1 MSPIISVQGL
11 SKRYRL
17 GADEPAL
24 SLHAWLRPARN
35 RGADHIWALRDVS
48 FDVARGERIGII
60 GRNGAGKST
69 LLKILSRV
77 VYPTEG
83 EARIRG
89 RVTSLLEV
97 GTGFNDALSGRENI
111 YLNAALHGL
120 SRAEVD
126 ARLEDIIEFSEIRK
140 FIDTP
145 VKHYSSGMRMRLAFS
160 VAAHLEPDVLMLDEV
175 LAVGDLSFQKK
186 CLERMNGLTSE
197 GRTLLFVSHSPDAIT
212 RFCTRCLWIDNGRIR
227 MDGSV
232 DEVLSEY
239 LKVMRGLSPT
249 LRNGIGATPSAASQL
264 MDNTLPGIARTELV
278 DARIINAEGVTATTV
293 GIDEAIGIEIT
304 YHIKIAGKIVEPAIH
319 VRTEQQVMAFVAA
332 YTDPE
337 RAESNAAPGRYTIT
351 AWIPPN
357 LLNTGVY
364 YVSIIL
370 VTPDPLERHATHEN
384 ALSFHLHEPAAP
396 TGTRGRYGRSFPGVV
411 RPLLRWETKVATSSP
426 DLLTQDAEA

>member
-1 MSPIISVQGL
+1 MSPIISVRGL
-11 SKRYRL
+11 SKRYHL
-17 GADEPAL
+17 GADTPAL
-24 SLHAWLRPARN
+24 SLRAWLRPPRE
-35 RGADHIWALRDVS
+35 GVQDHIWALKDVS

-126 ARLEDIIEFSEIRK
+126 ARLEDIIDFSEIRK

-175 LAVGDLSFQKK
+175 LAVGDLSFQRK
-186 CLERMNGLTSE
+186 CLDRMDGLTSE

-212 RFCTRCLWIDNGRIR
+212 RFCTRCLWIDDGRIT
-227 MDGSV
+227 MDGPV

-249 LRNGIGATPSAASQL
+249 LRNTTAAPPAASQV
-264 MDNTLPGIARTELV
+264 MDTTVASIARAELI
-278 DARIINAEGVTATTV
+278 DARIINADRATATTV
-293 GIDEAIGIEIT
+293 GIDEAVGIELI
-304 YHIKIAGKIVEPAIH
+304 YDIKIGGKIVEPAIH
-319 VRTEQQVMAFVAA
+319 IRTEQQVMAFVAA

-337 RAESNAAPGRYTIT
+337 RSESNSAPGRYTTT

-364 YVSIIL
+364 YATIAL
-370 VTPDPLERHATHEN
+370 VTPDPLERHASHEN
-384 ALSFHLHEPAAP
+384 ALSFHLHEPATP
-396 TGTRGRYGRSFPGVV
+396 SGTRGRYGRAFPGVV
-411 RPLLRWETKVATSSP
+411 RPPLRWETKIQTGVPQRLA
-426 DLLTQDAEA
+426 QDADA